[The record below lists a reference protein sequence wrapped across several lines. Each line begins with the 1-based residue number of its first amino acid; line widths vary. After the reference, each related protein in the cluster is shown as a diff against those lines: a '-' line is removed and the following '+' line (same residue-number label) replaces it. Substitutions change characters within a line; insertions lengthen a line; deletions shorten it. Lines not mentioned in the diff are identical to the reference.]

1 MTQREKLDTILNG
14 LMSRLPKRYE
24 TGTDNKILTFEFL
37 CSILFKNENMEP
49 WEVANLKDVLMQDGY
64 IEMIEVEGTSIPNI
78 THTGKKFIL
87 DGGYKI
93 EQERKNKQD
102 ELVKTS
108 IESNNRSKMAVWI
121 ASISLV
127 VAILALVFQII
138 NKC

>member
-1 MTQREKLDTILNG
+1 MTQRKKLDKILNG

-24 TGTDNKILTFEFL
+24 TGTDNKILTFDFL
-37 CSILFKNENMEP
+37 CSVLFKDEMMEP
-49 WEVANLKDVLMQDGY
+49 WEVANLKDVLIQDGY
-64 IEMIEVEGTSIPNI
+64 IEMIDVEGTSIPNI

-87 DGGYKI
+87 DGGYKK
-93 EQERKNKQD
+93 EQERKIKQD

-108 IESNNRSKMAVWI
+108 IESNKRSKLAVWI

-138 NKC
+138 NK

>member
-1 MTQREKLDTILNG
+1 MTQREKLDKILNG

-24 TGTDNKILTFEFL
+24 TGTDNKILTFDFL
-37 CSILFKNENMEP
+37 CSVLFKDEMMEP

-64 IEMIEVEGTSIPNI
+64 IEMIDVEGASIPNI

-87 DGGYKI
+87 DGGYKK
-93 EQERKNKQD
+93 EQERKIKQD

-108 IESNNRSKMAVWI
+108 IESNKRSKLAVWI

-138 NKC
+138 NK

>member
-14 LMSRLPKRYE
+14 LISRLPKRYE

-37 CSILFKNENMEP
+37 CSILFKDENMEP
-49 WEVANLKDVLMQDGY
+49 WEVANLKDVLIQDGY
-64 IEMIEVEGTSIPNI
+64 IEMIDVEDTSIPNI

-87 DGGYKI
+87 DGGYKK
-93 EQERKNKQD
+93 EQERKIKQD

-108 IESNNRSKMAVWI
+108 IESNKRSKLSIWI
-121 ASISLV
+121 ASFSLV

-138 NKC
+138 KT

>member
-1 MTQREKLDTILNG
+1 MTQREKLDKILNG

-37 CSILFKNENMEP
+37 CSVLFKDENMEP
-49 WEVANLKDVLMQDGY
+49 WEVASLKDVLMQDGY
-64 IEMIEVEGTSIPNI
+64 IEMVDVEGVSIPNI

-108 IESNNRSKMAVWI
+108 IESNKRSKIAVWI

>member
-1 MTQREKLDTILNG
+1 MMQREKLDTILNG

-24 TGTDNKILTFEFL
+24 TGTDYKILTFEFL
-37 CSILFKNENMEP
+37 CSILFKDENMEP
-49 WEVANLKDVLMQDGY
+49 WEVANLKDVLIQDGY
-64 IEMIEVEGTSIPNI
+64 IEMIDVEGTSIPNI

-87 DGGYKI
+87 DGGYKK
-93 EQERKNKQD
+93 EQERSNKQD
-102 ELVKTS
+102 ELVDTS
-108 IESNNRSKMAVWI
+108 IKSNKRSKTAVWI

>member
-1 MTQREKLDTILNG
+1 MTQREKLDKILNG

-24 TGTDNKILTFEFL
+24 TGTDNKILTFDFL
-37 CSILFKNENMEP
+37 CSVLFKDEMMEP
-49 WEVANLKDVLMQDGY
+49 WEVANLKDVLIQDGY
-64 IEMIEVEGTSIPNI
+64 IEMIDVEGTSIPNI

-87 DGGYKI
+87 DGGYKK
-93 EQERKNKQD
+93 EQERKIKQD

-108 IESNNRSKMAVWI
+108 IESNKRSKLAVWI

-138 NKC
+138 NK

>member
-1 MTQREKLDTILNG
+1 MTQREKLDKILNG

-24 TGTDNKILTFEFL
+24 TGTDNKILTFDFL
-37 CSILFKNENMEP
+37 CSVLFKDEMMES
-49 WEVANLKDVLMQDGY
+49 WEVANLKDVLIQDGY
-64 IEMIEVEGTSIPNI
+64 IEMIDVEGTSIPNI

-87 DGGYKI
+87 DGGYKK
-93 EQERKNKQD
+93 EQERKIKQD

-108 IESNNRSKMAVWI
+108 IESNKRSKLAVWI

-138 NKC
+138 NK

>member
-37 CSILFKNENMEP
+37 CSILFKDENMEP
-49 WEVANLKDVLMQDGY
+49 WEVANLKDVLMLDGY
-64 IEMIEVEGTSIPNI
+64 IEIIDIEGTNIPNI

-87 DGGYKI
+87 DGGYKK
-93 EQERKNKQD
+93 EQERKVKQD
-102 ELVKTS
+102 ELVMTS
-108 IESNNRSKMAVWI
+108 IESNKRSKLAVWI

-138 NKC
+138 KT